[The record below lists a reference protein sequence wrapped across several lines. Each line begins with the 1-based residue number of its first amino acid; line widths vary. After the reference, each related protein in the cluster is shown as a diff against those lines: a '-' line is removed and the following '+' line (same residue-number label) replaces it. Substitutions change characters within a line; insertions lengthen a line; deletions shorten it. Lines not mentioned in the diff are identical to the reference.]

1 MSLLFFFFNSLRSPK
16 APDDQADMGSH
27 EFSYAV
33 FPHSGKQ
40 TTLNCLFVY
49 LFVFFD
55 QLKWQIGWVW
65 SSGWTW
71 TVVDSDWS
79 FDNLCSSH
87 LQSQSELIVSRQ
99 LMVFQTTLTQTIIL
113 NPLMKWLLG
122 SNFSQF
128 EVVKLISRPG
138 KIEKLTYGALALR
151 QKDLRDR
158 GCVCSTVSS
167 GEASLVVNKIK

>member
-1 MSLLFFFFNSLRSPK
+1 MNSRT
-16 APDDQADMGSH
+16 Q
-27 EFSYAV
+27 Y
-33 FPHSGKQ
+33 FP
-40 TTLNCLFVY
+40 TLVNKPLWIVCLFIC
-49 LFVFFD
+49 LVFFD

-158 GCVCSTVSS
+158 GCVWSTVSS
-167 GEASLVVNKIK
+167 GEASLVVNKIE